1 MKKRQGSPGV
11 FRSSDTDVSQRA
23 GFDCHF
29 HDTGILHGLQIALG
43 DIDVLMAQQ
52 SGNRVD
58 IQTITQMGLSE
69 VVAGSVRGAADI
81 CADICLGCSLLKNML
96 HGFLG
101 HGAACPGKEQVLVG
115 NDFVSKVLFLDSAV
129 FQDRPFQIGGEGDM
143 AFFVAFA
150 MEKDHIVPNVFFQN
164 VTHFGISGTCVKSDC
179 QNQLVPGREESG
191 KVIDLKKGSNLL
203 VSESFDDDF
212 ALFLPA
218 DFGGG
223 ICGQIFLLYSIPEV
237 GSDAAEDGIDITGC
251 QLLPDQ
257 ILNILLDVLGTN
269 SLQFFYFL
277 LPFQPG
283 EKK

>member
-1 MKKRQGSPGV
+1 
-11 FRSSDTDVSQRA
+11 
-23 GFDCHF
+23 
-29 HDTGILHGLQIALG
+29 
-43 DIDVLMAQQ
+43 
-52 SGNRVD
+52 
-58 IQTITQMGLSE
+58 
-69 VVAGSVRGAADI
+69 
-81 CADICLGCSLLKNML
+81 
-96 HGFLG
+96 
-101 HGAACPGKEQVLVG
+101 
-115 NDFVSKVLFLDSAV
+115 
-129 FQDRPFQIGGEGDM
+129 
-143 AFFVAFA
+143 
-150 MEKDHIVPNVFFQN
+150 MEKDHIVPNIFFQN
-164 VTHFGISGTCVKSDC
+164 VTHFGVSGTCVESDC
-179 QNQLVPGREESG
+179 QDQLVPGREESG

-283 EKK
+283 KKQKCAVVVPFDRPGREPAKLTFQLEFFQCVFCQHKKPPFHGVRKKVVL